1 MELITDLPFNEVENI
16 RFKYNTTISADLL
29 ADLLA
34 ANYCIILIQVEKP
47 PKL

>member
-29 ADLLA
+29 AT
-34 ANYCIILIQVEKP
+34 NYCIILIQVEKP